1 MPRTII
7 INTELRPIAE
17 KVMRIIHAIPK
28 LDGHF
33 WVVRD
38 GKIIDPHFPQY
49 DVIRSVHK
57 GKKFIYHPADAMTQ
71 RMMIAIH
78 QKVVKQDYATT
89 SEFITDYIKISG
101 EEPVCAF
108 CLFNALIEI
117 EKNGGELVF
126 GSWGVERKDG
136 SKFWEFGGEDYI
148 GVSAFFKE
156 RTFKGSV
163 LSL

>member
-7 INTELRPIAE
+7 IDAQLRPIAV
-17 KVMRIIHAIPK
+17 KVSKIIHAIPK

-33 WVVRD
+33 WVMRD
-38 GKIIDPHFPQY
+38 GKVIDPHFKEY
-49 DVIRSVHK
+49 DFIKAVHK
-57 GKKFIYHPADAMTQ
+57 GVKYVYQPADAMTQ

-78 QKVVKQDYATT
+78 QKVVKQEYATIG
-89 SEFITDYIKISG
+89 EFVADYIKISG

-117 EKNGGELVF
+117 ETNGGELVF

-136 SKFWEFGGEDYI
+136 SKFWEFGGDGWT

-156 RTFKGSV
+156 RTFKGIV
-163 LSL
+163 V

>member
-1 MPRTII
+1 MPRTLLISD
-7 INTELRPIAE
+7 ELRPVAE
-17 KVMRIIHAIPK
+17 KIVKIIHSIPK
-28 LDGHF
+28 IDGHF

-38 GKIIDPHFPQY
+38 GKIIDPHFKEY
-49 DVIRSVHK
+49 DLIRSIHK

-71 RMMIAIH
+71 RMMIAINE
-78 QKVVKQDYATT
+78 KVIKKDYATI
-89 SEFITDYIKISG
+89 SEFVADYIKISG
-101 EEPVCAF
+101 EEPVCNF

-136 SKFWEFGGEDYI
+136 SKHWEFGGEDYK

-156 RTFKGSV
+156 RTFKGMV
-163 LSL
+163 L